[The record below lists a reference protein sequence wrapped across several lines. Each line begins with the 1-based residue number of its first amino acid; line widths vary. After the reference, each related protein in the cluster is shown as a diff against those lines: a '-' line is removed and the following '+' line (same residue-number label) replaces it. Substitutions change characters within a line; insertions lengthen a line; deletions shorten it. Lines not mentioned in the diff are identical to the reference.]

1 MDNEYKGISFP
12 FRIGGRGGIVM
23 SGQSITGQEH
33 RKERLKV
40 LLGTRKYERVMRP
53 ANGLVDLDIFFND
66 LNETTKNM
74 AIFRITETIEEFE
87 PEITVMDIDIQSE
100 DQVDGSVAHIITIT
114 YAEPE
119 TGNVE
124 SLALQI

>member
-1 MDNEYKGISFP
+1 MDNDIKGISFP

-23 SGQSITGQEH
+23 SGNTITGQQH

-40 LLGTRKYERVMRP
+40 LLATRKYERVMRP
-53 ANGLVDLDIFFND
+53 ANGLADLDVFFND

-87 PEITVMDIDIQSE
+87 PDITIMDIDIQSE
-100 DQVDGSVAHIITIT
+100 EQLDGAVAHIITIT